1 MLSTYTQAEM
11 LALWR
16 RRCFLTNPG
25 IVSADND
32 AAIEAQLL
40 DAIRRWYA
48 RLLLSERAS
57 LLPRENLVKEAKVE
71 YLSTNCALVTPPERG
86 VRLLSLRMSGWNAPA
101 LSYWLPGSTMHRL
114 QSCFATQAT
123 TDAPVVVHTDS
134 GYLVFGLSVP
144 DTPVVTP
151 PDRPAPDPAA
161 TGGDTGAD
169 SANEG
174 IVSPPLAGT
183 SVLTEL
189 WMVAAPADGS
199 YILDDSLIPDRP

>member
-1 MLSTYTQAEM
+1 MLRTYTQAEM

-40 DAIRRWYA
+40 DAIRQWYA

-71 YLSTNCALVTPPERG
+71 YLSANCALVTPPKRG

-101 LSYWLPGSTMHRL
+101 LSYWLPGSAMHRL

-161 TGGDTGAD
+161 TGGDTRAD
-169 SANEG
+169 TANEG

-189 WMVAAPADGS
+189 WMVASPADGS